1 MVARRTTGLRTT
13 DDKTAGVKRRVI
25 GYLLSVI
32 GKTEYGTT
40 GLQTTDD
47 KTVDGGSGIKSNSR
61 LGRRSWEGWR
71 IDDVHDSLQNRDDD
85 SLVNI
90 ESLFQ
95 FFFQRGKFLSQAALV
110 PEQRTHLEECANDK
124 HAHLN
129 SPRAIQNICGHD
141 RTVLSECVGPTATAA
156 SMS

>member
-1 MVARRTTGLRTT
+1 VVARRTTGLRTT

-40 GLQTTDD
+40 GLRTTDD
-47 KTVDGGSGIKSNSR
+47 KTVDGGSRIESNSR
-61 LGRRSWEGWR
+61 LGRRRWESWR

-90 ESLFQ
+90 ESLF
-95 FFFQRGKFLSQAALV
+95 
-110 PEQRTHLEECANDK
+110 
-124 HAHLN
+124 
-129 SPRAIQNICGHD
+129 
-141 RTVLSECVGPTATAA
+141 
-156 SMS
+156 

>member
-25 GYLLSVI
+25 SYLLSVI

-40 GLQTTDD
+40 DE

-90 ESLFQ
+90 ESLF
-95 FFFQRGKFLSQAALV
+95 
-110 PEQRTHLEECANDK
+110 
-124 HAHLN
+124 
-129 SPRAIQNICGHD
+129 
-141 RTVLSECVGPTATAA
+141 
-156 SMS
+156 

>member
-1 MVARRTTGLRTT
+1 MRMQASNLARFP
-13 DDKTAGVKRRVI
+13 I
-25 GYLLSVI
+25 
-32 GKTEYGTT
+32 
-40 GLQTTDD
+40 
-47 KTVDGGSGIKSNSR
+47 SGIKSNSR
-61 LGRRSWEGWR
+61 FGRRNWEGWR

-129 SPRAIQNICGHD
+129 SSRAIQNICGHD
-141 RTVLSECVGPTATAA
+141 RTVLRECVGPTATAA